1 MLNLLVIHIRFAEYD
16 RCSGDLRLT
25 NILRILSKHNKV
37 DLHILYKPADFVNA
51 PEQQQYLDLMKQL
64 GIEVRS
70 GSLRARLREQQY
82 DAVLIEF
89 WYVARHLF
97 DEIRAL
103 QPEARVIVDTE
114 HVYFHANYLKA
125 VALGNNPNAPKLLD
139 DKREE
144 LATYGKS
151 DLVITTT
158 DEDKAVL
165 LEENPRLT
173 IATITNIHEIPRLDE
188 SADEKRNPNAL
199 VFVGNFSNNPANVDA
214 MVYFCAEIL
223 PLIRRR
229 VPDAT
234 LTIVGN
240 KPRDAVQAL
249 ACDHVVVTGYV
260 PDVEPYLVASSVSVC
275 PLRFGAGLKGKIGE
289 AMIYGLPVVT
299 TSIGTQGMK
308 PRLGEDIMV
317 GDTPEE
323 FAQCVVQL
331 LEQPEL
337 RRRLSRNG
345 RDLVIRNYAFEA
357 VAARIGQVI
366 AQLGTVRVN
375 CYRQPKRLAL
385 KWQFNLSDFL
395 QRHIMWRLGR
405 SG

>member
-1 MLNLLVIHIRFAEYD
+1 MGDHTIKGQTTASNSGSRQSETKKRMLNLLVVHIRFAEYD

-25 NILRILSKHNKV
+25 NILRILSKHNRV

-70 GSLRARLREQQY
+70 GSLRARLRGQQY

-114 HVYFHANYLKA
+114 HVYFHANCLKA
-125 VALGNNPNAPKLLD
+125 VALGSNPNAPKLLD

-144 LATYGKS
+144 LATYAKS

-229 VPDAT
+229 VPAAT

-240 KPRDAVQAL
+240 KPPARSAEPRLRLCCGYWLRSGRRAL
-249 ACDHVVVTGYV
+249 LGRQQ
-260 PDVEPYLVASSVSVC
+260 
-275 PLRFGAGLKGKIGE
+275 RFG
-289 AMIYGLPVVT
+289 LP
-299 TSIGTQGMK
+299 
-308 PRLGEDIMV
+308 
-317 GDTPEE
+317 
-323 FAQCVVQL
+323 A
-331 LEQPEL
+331 
-337 RRRLSRNG
+337 
-345 RDLVIRNYAFEA
+345 A
-357 VAARIGQVI
+357 VRGGIEGQD
-366 AQLGTVRVN
+366 R
-375 CYRQPKRLAL
+375 
-385 KWQFNLSDFL
+385 
-395 QRHIMWRLGR
+395 
-405 SG
+405 